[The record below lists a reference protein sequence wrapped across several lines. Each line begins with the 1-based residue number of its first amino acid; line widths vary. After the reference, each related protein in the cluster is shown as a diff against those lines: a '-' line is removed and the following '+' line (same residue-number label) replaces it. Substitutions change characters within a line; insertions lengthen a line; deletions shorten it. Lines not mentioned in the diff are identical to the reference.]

1 MIKIV
6 IFFIIISTVANCNIS
21 GKNPEIFSSNYK
33 NKISSNSGTYLAANF
48 YISKGD
54 AYKARKILEKN
65 TNNPKLLQLKFFS
78 NLVSGEFE
86 VANKISNLLASNFA
100 KNDLYYYPQYII
112 NIKKN
117 KFKENFN
124 LFTTNSLN
132 KGLNELSPLINLWI
146 SNTQNKSSSI
156 LNENKQKKSIH
167 ELLILEN
174 FHKSKSLK
182 KIANQIYETENLN
195 NNDVLFLAGFYF
207 RLNDFQKFNNI
218 IQTKL
223 SNQFDKEFIINSF
236 SFKNNIYFKIPNLH
250 TILASKLYN
259 NSILNNQQNENS
271 YFYQKILLE
280 MSIYLCPNLDI
291 SKYSL
296 AELYS
301 LEKTNKL
308 ALKKLKSISSDSFF
322 FLPSNLKTMSIIK
335 SLNKENDYENLL
347 FSNFKIWPKNKY
359 ILYKLA
365 TYYKTKKQYHESI
378 KIYKKII
385 DIYGESDRDLFLY
398 ASNLD
403 KIGKWEQAKTLLL
416 NLLKRNPKDTYTLNY
431 VSYKLALKEQDLNFA
446 LSLIKQA
453 LTIDPEN
460 GFFLDTLGWV
470 EFKRKNYNKAVF
482 FLEKSISILPRSSE
496 ILDHLGD
503 CYLMLNRKKEAVFEW
518 RKAIKYEIDAN
529 IIKNIQAK
537 LKRYE

>member
-1 MIKIV
+1 M
-6 IFFIIISTVANCNIS
+6 
-21 GKNPEIFSSNYK
+21 
-33 NKISSNSGTYLAANF
+33 
-48 YISKGD
+48 
-54 AYKARKILEKN
+54 
-65 TNNPKLLQLKFFS
+65 
-78 NLVSGEFE
+78 
-86 VANKISNLLASNFA
+86 
-100 KNDLYYYPQYII
+100 
-112 NIKKN
+112 
-117 KFKENFN
+117 
-124 LFTTNSLN
+124 
-132 KGLNELSPLINLWI
+132 NED
-146 SNTQNKSSSI
+146 
-156 LNENKQKKSIH
+156 KQKKSIH

-174 FHKSKSLK
+174 FYKSKSLE
-182 KIANQIYETENLN
+182 KIANQIYETVNLN

-207 RLNDFQKFNNI
+207 RLNDFQKFENI
-218 IQTKL
+218 IQKKL
-223 SNQFDKEFIINSF
+223 SNQFDKKFIIKNF
-236 SFKNNIYFKIPNLH
+236 SFNDNIYYKTPNLH

-271 YFYQKILLE
+271 NLYQKILLE

-335 SLNKENDYENLL
+335 SLNKKNDYKNLL

-385 DIYGESDRDLFLY
+385 DIYGKSDRDLFLY

-403 KIGKWEQAKTLLL
+403 KIGKWEEAKTILL

-431 VSYKLALKEQDLNFA
+431 VSYKLALKGQDLNFA

-503 CYLMLNRKKEAVFEW
+503 CYLMLNRKKEAIFEW

-529 IIKNIQAK
+529 IITNIQAK

>member
-6 IFFIIISTVANCNIS
+6 IFFIIILTVANCNITA
-21 GKNPEIFSSNYK
+21 KNPEIFINNYK
-33 NKISSNSGTYLAANF
+33 NKISSNSGIYLAANF

-54 AYKARKILEKN
+54 AYKAREILEKN
-65 TNNPKLLQLKFFS
+65 INDPILLQLKFFS
-78 NLVSGEFE
+78 NLVSGKFD
-86 VANKISNLLASNFA
+86 VANKISNLLASNFS
-100 KNDLYYYPQYII
+100 KNNLYYYPQYII

-124 LFTTNSLN
+124 LFKKNSLK
-132 KGLNELSPLINLWI
+132 KGLNDLSPLINLWI

-207 RLNDFQKFNNI
+207 RSKDFQKFENI
-218 IQTKL
+218 IQKKL
-223 SNQFDKEFIINSF
+223 SNQFDKKFIIKNF
-236 SFKNNIYFKIPNLH
+236 SFNDNIYYKTPNLH

-259 NSILNNQQNENS
+259 NSILDTRQNENS
-271 YFYQKILLE
+271 NLYQKILLE

-322 FLPSNLKTMSIIK
+322 FLPSNLKTMSIMK

-431 VSYKLALKEQDLNFA
+431 VSYKLALKEQDLDFA

-453 LTIDPEN
+453 LTVDPEN

-482 FLEKSISILPRSSE
+482 FLEKSISNLPRNSE
-496 ILDHLGD
+496 VLDHLGD

-537 LKRYE
+537 LKKYE

>member
-6 IFFIIISTVANCNIS
+6 IFFIIISTFSNCNIS
-21 GKNPEIFSSNYK
+21 GKNPEIFINNYK
-33 NKISSNSGTYLAANF
+33 NKFSSNSGTYLAANF

-54 AYKARKILEKN
+54 AYKAREILEKKI
-65 TNNPKLLQLKFFS
+65 NNPKLLQLKFFS

-86 VANKISNLLASNFA
+86 AANKISNSLASNFS

-117 KFKENFN
+117 KFTENFN
-124 LFTTNSLN
+124 LFKKNELN

-156 LNENKQKKSIH
+156 LNEDKQKKSIH

-174 FHKSKSLK
+174 FHKSKGLK
-182 KIANQIYETENLN
+182 KIADQIYETENLN

-207 RLNDFQKFNNI
+207 RSNDIQKFENI
-218 IQTKL
+218 IQKKL
-223 SNQFDKEFIINSF
+223 SNQFDKKFIIKNF
-236 SFKNNIYFKIPNLH
+236 SFNDNIYYKIPNLH

-259 NSILNNQQNENS
+259 NSILNNEQNGNS

-322 FLPSNLKTMSIIK
+322 FLPSNIKTMSIIK
-335 SLNKENDYENLL
+335 SLNKENEYENLL

-359 ILYKLA
+359 LLYKLA
-365 TYYKTKKQYHESI
+365 SYYKTKKEYHESI

-403 KIGKWEQAKTLLL
+403 KIGKWEEAKALLL

-470 EFKRKNYNKAVF
+470 EFKRKNYNEAVF

-529 IIKNIQAK
+529 IITNIQAK